1 VIYGKLLIIVY
12 YNTELMHIAVISSSI
27 YPANPKQYGS
37 EWLNSVLAS
46 YLAKLGHDVTLYA
59 PPGSIVKYGAKL
71 RYIPLSFTQV
81 SIPHEARIYEMY
93 KDELLEYDYIIDAS
107 STCRLAERMYFWH
120 RDEMPFTVFFRNGFG
135 NLDFPR
141 PPVSRE
147 LVGVFL
153 SKAAAKEAEKWI
165 GTKHKLTY
173 IYYGLPLEDYQPCYD
188 KANYFLYFS
197 RFHKDKG
204 IFTAIKLAKKL
215 GFKLICAGSTLAKDH
230 KKYYEEARRMASGC
244 KNIIFVPNPTNEQ
257 KIELM
262 RRAKALLVPLSPE
275 YKEAFGLVFVEA
287 LLLGTPVITLDRPSA
302 PEILSKEVAF
312 ICKDMKELE
321 KACREVDTIDLRKC
335 RKFAEQRYNAERM
348 AKDYLALFDKYAT

>member
-1 VIYGKLLIIVY
+1 MVR
-12 YNTELMHIAVISSSI
+12 IAIISSTV
-27 YPANPKQYGS
+27 YPASNKQYGS

-59 PPGSIVKYGAKL
+59 PPGSVVRYGAKL
-71 RYIPLSFTQV
+71 RYIPLSLTQV
-81 SIPHEARIYEMY
+81 SIPLEARIYEMY
-93 KDELLEYDYIIDAS
+93 KDELLEYDMIIDMSA
-107 STCRLAERMYFWH
+107 TCRISEKFFLWH
-120 RDEMPFTVFFRNGFG
+120 REEMPFTVFFRNGFG

-141 PPVSRE
+141 SPASRE

-153 SKAAAKEAEKWI
+153 SKSAMKEAEKWV
-165 GTKHKLTY
+165 GKKHKLTY
-173 IYYGLPLEDYQPCYD
+173 IYYGLPLEDYAPCYD
-188 KANYFLYFS
+188 KDDYFLYFS

-215 GFKLICAGSTLAKDH
+215 GFKLICAGSTLARDH
-230 KKYYEEARRMASGC
+230 RMYYEKARKMAQGC
-244 KNIIFVPNPTNEQ
+244 DNITFIPNPTNEQ

-262 RRAKALLVPLSPE
+262 RKAKALLVPLSPE

-287 LLLGTPVITLDRPSA
+287 LLLGTPVITLNRPSA

-312 ICKDMKELE
+312 ICKDEKELE
-321 KACREVDTIDLRKC
+321 KACQEVDTIDPRAC

-348 AKDYLALFDKYAT
+348 ARDYLALFDKYAT